1 MLVST
6 VLAGWQQHSW
16 GPPAKGGLS
25 LISYLQCLLG
35 GGALELGTFAKIWS
49 IFYSASTTSQLDVES
64 WPPPTPLE
72 YPGKL
77 CCADPW
83 CAHWSYAHMCFIYI
97 YIHIICL
104 FFFKVKVA
112 VPLSSLRTLL
122 PSCSSVVN
130 AGAFWQRFGL
140 QQTENLRSTQDAA
153 LGLFP
158 LHTHPQLCCE
168 VSLRGD
174 VLPVA
179 GFCI

>member
-1 MLVST
+1 MVAAQLGPSCQGRPFPYQLPPVPVGRWCPRARDICQDLEHLLQCKQNFPVGCG
-6 VLAGWQQHSW
+6 VLAPTNTSGISWQ
-16 GPPAKGGLS
+16 AVLCRS
-25 LISYLQCLLG
+25 LVCSLVVR
-35 GGALELGTFAKIWS
+35 S
-49 IFYSASTTSQLDVES
+49 HVFY
-64 WPPPTPLE
+64 
-72 YPGKL
+72 
-77 CCADPW
+77 
-83 CAHWSYAHMCFIYI
+83 IYI
-97 YIHIICL
+97 YIHNL
-104 FFFKVKVA
+104 PFFFKVKVA

>member
-1 MLVST
+1 MPRSGASFT
-6 VLAGWQQHSW
+6 VQAQLPSWMWSPGPHQHLWNILASCVVQ
-16 GPPAKGGLS
+16 
-25 LISYLQCLLG
+25 I
-35 GGALELGTFAKIWS
+35 
-49 IFYSASTTSQLDVES
+49 
-64 WPPPTPLE
+64 
-72 YPGKL
+72 PGVL
-77 CCADPW
+77 TGRTLTCVL
-83 CAHWSYAHMCFIYI
+83 YI

-130 AGAFWQRFGL
+130 AGAFWQKFGL